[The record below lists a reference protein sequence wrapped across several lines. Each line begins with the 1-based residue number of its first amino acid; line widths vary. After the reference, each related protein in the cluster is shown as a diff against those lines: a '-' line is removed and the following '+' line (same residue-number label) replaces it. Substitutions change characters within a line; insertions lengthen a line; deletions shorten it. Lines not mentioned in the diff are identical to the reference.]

1 MISNDFS
8 GRERVIGEKGGG
20 GGQGE
25 RRQERSGE
33 GERLST
39 AAFLCQLANPSRK
52 NMRIFTK

>member
-20 GGQGE
+20 GGT
-25 RRQERSGE
+25 RRKERSGE